1 MASRVRVVAPICSH
15 DIWITAEM
23 EGEDRLNV
31 RIESDCSN
39 VMDYAERLGT
49 VTMDD
54 ISEMRGSRILT
65 EAEGGVLTP
74 TCLVPIAVFN
84 VCWVEAGMISKRLAI
99 KEGQISI
106 QFID

>member
-1 MASRVRVVAPICSH
+1 
-15 DIWITAEM
+15 
-23 EGEDRLNV
+23 
-31 RIESDCSN
+31 
-39 VMDYAERLGT
+39 
-49 VTMDD
+49 
-54 ISEMRGSRILT
+54 MRGSRILT